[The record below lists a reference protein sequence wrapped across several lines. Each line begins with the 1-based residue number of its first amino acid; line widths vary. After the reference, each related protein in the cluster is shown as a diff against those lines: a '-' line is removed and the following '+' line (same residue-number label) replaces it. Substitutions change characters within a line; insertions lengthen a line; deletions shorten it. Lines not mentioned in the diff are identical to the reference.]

1 MGNSWVFGNDR
12 PQDNTLPQDDQ
23 SSVACLAAQRAARKR
38 AAASESQPAAPDPEE
53 AAREPDPEVQESDL
67 EFVDKEPEPAG
78 EEYGCAT
85 DQHD

>member
-12 PQDNTLPQDDQ
+12 PQDNMLPQDDQ

-53 AAREPDPEVQESDL
+53 AAREPNLEVQESDS
-67 EFVDKEPEPAG
+67 EFVDEEPKPAG

-85 DQHD
+85 DQHN